1 MLKQNG
7 QKRKLKIAARVSVF
21 FIWFI
26 LGVLIVGNTVVL
38 AAEGYDKAA
47 AKQGKFEAD
56 KVTAYGMTPVD
67 GSCVADG
74 TYPVEVRSSSKYF
87 RITSARLQ
95 VSGGAMQLAVEMDS
109 TAYEYVYPGLGIAAA
124 KAEQSDFIALEKTDT
139 GTAFTLEVPALNQ
152 AFPCAAF
159 SKKKKKW
166 YDRALLVDASTLPE
180 EALSVNV
187 PDYDLLEEA
196 LDAYAADP
204 EHADQVKDARESF
217 YAAEAAAQGIG
228 NDTAAQ
234 GVGPDPAGKN
244 GSAASASSGT
254 AGSGNSQSNSG
265 GAGNVGE
272 AEETTALS
280 AAGSTDKENSLI
292 EVMDA
297 ETMRAIPEA
306 VPLDL
311 ADGTYAIEVTMTG
324 GSGRASISSP
334 TWLIVQDGKAF
345 AKLLWSS
352 TYYDYMIVNGR
363 KYLNQTTDGGNSTF
377 IIPVTALDE
386 PMEVVADTTAM
397 GDPVAIDY
405 VLTFYEDTI
414 GSKSQIPQ
422 EAAKKVL
429 ISALIIM
436 AAGGI
441 VNYFVKRR
449 RTGA

>member
-1 MLKQNG
+1 MLKKNRQTG
-7 QKRKLKIAARVSVF
+7 KLKIAARVSVF

-26 LGVLIVGNTVVL
+26 LGVLIVGNTAVL

-56 KVTAYGMTPVD
+56 KVTVYGMTPVD
-67 GSCVADG
+67 GNCVADG

-87 RITSARLQ
+87 RITSAELQ

-109 TAYEYVYPGLGIAAA
+109 TAYEYVYPGMGIAAA

-166 YDRALLVDASTLPE
+166 YDRALLVDASSLPE

-204 EHADQVKDARESF
+204 EHADQVKDARETF
-217 YAAEAAAQGIG
+217 YAAEAAAQGVG
-228 NDTAAQ
+228 TDT
-234 GVGPDPAGKN
+234 AGKN
-244 GSAASASSGT
+244 KSAVSASSGT
-254 AGSGNSQSNSG
+254 TGSGNSQSNSG
-265 GAGNVGE
+265 GAGNTGE
-272 AEETTALS
+272 AAETTASS
-280 AAGSTDKENSLI
+280 AAGSTDTEDSLI
-292 EVMDA
+292 EMMDA

>member
-1 MLKQNG
+1 M
-7 QKRKLKIAARVSVF
+7 
-21 FIWFI
+21 I
-26 LGVLIVGNTVVL
+26 LICLLLINLMTGEAY

-56 KVTAYGMTPVD
+56 KVTAYGMTPIA
-67 GSCVADG
+67 GSSVADG
-74 TYPVEVRSSSKYF
+74 NYAVAVRSSSKYF
-87 RITSARLQ
+87 RITSAELQ
-95 VSGGAMQLAVEMDS
+95 VSGGAMQLAVQMDS
-109 TAYEYVYPGLGIAAA
+109 TAYEYVYPGLGIDAA
-124 KAEQSDFIALEKTDT
+124 KAGQTEFIALEKTDT
-139 GTAFTLEVPALNQ
+139 GTAFSMEVPALNQ

-166 YDRALLVDASTLPE
+166 YDRALLVDASSLPE
-180 EALSVNV
+180 EALLVNV

-196 LDAYAADP
+196 LEAYEADP
-204 EHADQVKDARESF
+204 EHSDQVKDARESF
-217 YAAEAAAQGIG
+217 YAAEAAAQG
-228 NDTAAQ
+228 
-234 GVGPDPAGKN
+234 VGTDAAGKKN
-244 GSAASASSGT
+244 SSEDSASSGT
-254 AGSGNSQSNSG
+254 VEDGFSQSG
-265 GAGNVGE
+265 
-272 AEETTALS
+272 
-280 AAGSTDKENSLI
+280 SLI
-292 EVMDA
+292 EVMDQ
-297 ETMRAIPEA
+297 ETMRTIPEA
-306 VPLDL
+306 AAVDL

-352 TYYDYMIVNGR
+352 TYYDYMIVGSR

-377 IIPVTALDE
+377 ISPVIALDE

-436 AAGGI
+436 VAGGI
-441 VNYFVKRR
+441 INYFVKKRR
-449 RTGA
+449 SGV

>member
-1 MLKQNG
+1 M
-7 QKRKLKIAARVSVF
+7 
-21 FIWFI
+21 I
-26 LGVLIVGNTVVL
+26 LICLLLINLMTGEAY

-56 KVTAYGMTPVD
+56 KVTAYGMTPIA
-67 GSCVADG
+67 GSSVADG
-74 TYPVEVRSSSKYF
+74 NYAVAVRSSSKYF
-87 RITSARLQ
+87 RITSAELQ
-95 VSGGAMQLAVEMDS
+95 VSGGAMQLAVQMDS
-109 TAYEYVYPGLGIAAA
+109 TAYEYVYPGLGIDAA
-124 KAEQSDFIALEKTDT
+124 KAGQTEFIALEKTDT
-139 GTAFTLEVPALNQ
+139 GTAFSMEVPALNQ

-166 YDRALLVDASTLPE
+166 YDRALLVDASSLPE
-180 EALSVNV
+180 EALLVNV

-196 LDAYAADP
+196 LEAYEADP
-204 EHADQVKDARESF
+204 EHSDQVKDARESF
-217 YAAEAAAQGIG
+217 YAAEAAAQG
-228 NDTAAQ
+228 
-234 GVGPDPAGKN
+234 VGTDAAGKKN
-244 GSAASASSGT
+244 SSEDSASSGT
-254 AGSGNSQSNSG
+254 VEDGFSQSG
-265 GAGNVGE
+265 
-272 AEETTALS
+272 
-280 AAGSTDKENSLI
+280 SLI
-292 EVMDA
+292 EVMDQ
-297 ETMRAIPEA
+297 ETMRTIPEA
-306 VPLDL
+306 AAVDL

-352 TYYDYMIVNGR
+352 TYYDYMIVGSR

-377 IIPVTALDE
+377 IIPVIALDE

-436 AAGGI
+436 VAGGI
-441 VNYFVKRR
+441 INYFVKKRR
-449 RTGA
+449 SGV